1 VIAHVVTRKLGAAKK
16 AKPKPGDKKAA
27 AIQAALADVAGLCL
41 DSRVSDK
48 PTLQK
53 FVAYCRNDSSAAP
66 AGSEATLPEAASAAS
81 RRTKVPIAEDDDD
94 VDDDNGETDERAS
107 TNRATRVSK
116 PMADPERMA
125 KALESFVR
133 DLKTA
138 KQEDL
143 KPTKK
148 DN

>member
-48 PTLQK
+48 PALQK
-53 FVAYCRNDSSAAP
+53 FVAYCRNDASAAP
-66 AGSEATLPEAASAAS
+66 AGSEATPPEAASAAS
-81 RRTKVPIAEDDDD
+81 RRTKVPIAED
-94 VDDDNGETDERAS
+94 DDDNGETDERAS